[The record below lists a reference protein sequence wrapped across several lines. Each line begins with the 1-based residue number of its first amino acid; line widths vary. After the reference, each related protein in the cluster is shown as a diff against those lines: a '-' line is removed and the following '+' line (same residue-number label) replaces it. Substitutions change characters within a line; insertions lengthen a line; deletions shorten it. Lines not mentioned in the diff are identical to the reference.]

1 MKLLLYIQI
10 KAVHSVNYGHPAWMD
25 RLGTDTL
32 VFEADNHSEAAHL
45 HQGKQFVKDATQVCL
60 YFEVEEDQSPGSL
73 TGLIEPLLRNV
84 KRSKRVFLKGQNKPL
99 MQMLKLTKTAYKE
112 VHENLAVE
120 SAARQ
125 YFE

>member
-45 HQGKQFVKDATQVCL
+45 HQGKQFLKEATQVCL
-60 YFEVEEDQSPGSL
+60 YFEVEENQSPGSL
-73 TGLIEPLLRNV
+73 TGLIEPLLRNA
-84 KRSKRVFLKGQNKPL
+84 KRSKLVFLQGLNKQL

-112 VHENLAVE
+112 VHESLAVE
-120 SAARQ
+120 SDAKQ